1 MTYLDNQFNYDFMF
15 EVLGEMT
22 ANPTEDNMVE
32 QVERLSSV
40 ERSYISALLKLNNM
54 TPEQREAWINE
65 GEEDE

>member
-15 EVLGEMT
+15 EVLGEIT

-32 QVERLSSV
+32 QVERLSSL
-40 ERSYISALLKLNNM
+40 ERRYIRALLNM

>member
-1 MTYLDNQFNYDFMF
+1 MTYLDNRFNYDFMF

-40 ERSYISALLKLNNM
+40 ERSYISALLNM

>member
-15 EVLGEMT
+15 EVLGEIT

-40 ERSYISALLKLNNM
+40 ERRYIGALLNM

>member
-15 EVLGEMT
+15 EVLGEIT

-40 ERSYISALLKLNNM
+40 ERSYISALLNM

>member
-1 MTYLDNQFNYDFMF
+1 MTYLDNRFNYDFMF

-40 ERSYISALLKLNNM
+40 ERSYIRALLNM